1 MSSVMTRI
9 TAAVAVL
16 LAGAAL
22 LGAAA
27 PRGTGHDSGDLAII
41 IRHDR
46 ADEDYRALGQRF
58 IDLHVETRV
67 PGRDGA
73 TGPIGNGMGTLIAP
87 AWVLT
92 AAHVARNFAH
102 GYPGNRSTG
111 DHYVTINGSDYRVAR
126 VVLHPDYVRRPSR
139 QADIAL
145 IELADR
151 VANHRYAELYRES
164 NEAGQEVI
172 FVGSGDFGTG
182 QTGPTRRDRRLR
194 GATNRVDRA
203 DPRTL
208 YFTFHAPDTENVTRL
223 EGISGPG
230 DSGGGA
236 LIERDGRVY
245 IAGVSCCQ
253 DHGGTEGL
261 YGVTEI
267 YPRVSYYAAWIDRV
281 IRPPSTSSSH
291 GDGHLR

>member
-1 MSSVMTRI
+1 MSSVRI
-9 TAAVAVL
+9 PIPAAVAIV

-22 LGAAA
+22 LSAAA
-27 PRGTGHDSGDLAII
+27 PRSTGHHSGPSAII
-41 IRHDR
+41 IRHDG
-46 ADEDYRALGQRF
+46 AHEDHRALGQRF
-58 IDLHVETRV
+58 VDVHVETRV

-73 TGPIGNGMGTLIAP
+73 PGPIGNGMGTLIAP
-87 AWVLT
+87 TWILT

-102 GYPGNRSTG
+102 GSPGNRSTG
-111 DHYVTINGSDYRVAR
+111 EHLVSINGSDYRVAR

-145 IELADR
+145 IELTDR

-164 NEAGQEVI
+164 DEVGQEVI

-182 QTGPTRRDRRLR
+182 HTGPTRRDRVLR
-194 GATNRVDRA
+194 GATNRVDRVDA
-203 DPRTL
+203 RTL
-208 YFTFHAPDTENVTRL
+208 YFTFDAPGSENVTEL

-245 IAGVSCCQ
+245 VAGVSCCQ
-253 DHGGTEGL
+253 DHDGTEGL

-267 YPRVSYYAAWIDRV
+267 YPRVSFYAAWIDQVMRDG
-281 IRPPSTSSSH
+281 SSVALRN
-291 GDGHLR
+291 DG

>member
-1 MSSVMTRI
+1 MENEVMSSVRI
-9 TAAVAVL
+9 RIPAAVSIV

-22 LGAAA
+22 VSAAG
-27 PRGTGHDSGDLAII
+27 PRSTGHDSGGPAII

-46 ADEDYRALGQRF
+46 ADEDHRTLGQRF
-58 IDLHVETRV
+58 IDVHVETRV

-87 AWVLT
+87 TWILT
-92 AAHVARNFAH
+92 AAHVARNFAP

-111 DHYVTINGSDYRVAR
+111 DHFVTIDGSDYRVAR

-145 IELADR
+145 IELADG
-151 VANHRYAELYRES
+151 VANDRYAELYRES
-164 NEAGQEVI
+164 DEVGQEVI

-182 QTGPTRRDRRLR
+182 QTGPTRRDRSLR

-203 DPRTL
+203 DSRTL
-208 YFTFHAPDTENVTRL
+208 YFTFHAPDSENVTEL

-236 LIERDGRVY
+236 LIERDGRVF

-253 DHGGTEGL
+253 DHDGTEGL

-267 YPRVSYYAAWIDRV
+267 YPRVSFYAAWIDQVMRASGTRV
-281 IRPPSTSSSH
+281 PR
-291 GDGHLR
+291 

>member
-1 MSSVMTRI
+1 MENETMSSVRI
-9 TAAVAVL
+9 RIPAAVGIV

-22 LGAAA
+22 LSAAA
-27 PRGTGHDSGDLAII
+27 PRNTGHDSGGPAII

-46 ADEDYRALGQRF
+46 ADEDHRTLGQRF
-58 IDLHVETRV
+58 IDVHVETRV

-87 AWVLT
+87 TWILT

-111 DHYVTINGSDYRVAR
+111 DHFVTIDGSDYRVAR

-145 IELADR
+145 IELAEG

-164 NEAGQEVI
+164 DEVGQEVI
-172 FVGSGDFGTG
+172 FVGSGDFGTD

-194 GATNRVDRA
+194 AATNRVDRA
-203 DPRTL
+203 DSRTL
-208 YFTFHAPDTENVTRL
+208 YFTFHSPDSENVTEL

-253 DHGGTEGL
+253 DHDGTEGL

-267 YPRVSYYAAWIDRV
+267 YPRVSFYAAWIDQVMRPSGTRV
-281 IRPPSTSSSH
+281 PR
-291 GDGHLR
+291 

>member
-1 MSSVMTRI
+1 M
-9 TAAVAVL
+9 
-16 LAGAAL
+16 
-22 LGAAA
+22 
-27 PRGTGHDSGDLAII
+27 I

-87 AWVLT
+87 TWVLT
-92 AAHVARNFAH
+92 AAHVARTFAH
-102 GYPGNRSTG
+102 GDPGNRSTG
-111 DHYVTINGSDYRVAR
+111 DHYVTISGSDYRVAR

-139 QADIAL
+139 QTDIAL
-145 IELADR
+145 IELADPAR
-151 VANHRYAELYRES
+151 NHRYAELYRETD
-164 NEAGQEVI
+164 EVGQEVI
-172 FVGSGDFGTG
+172 FLGSGDVGTG

-203 DPRTL
+203 GPRTL
-208 YFTFHAPDTENVTRL
+208 YFTFDGPDSENVTQL

-236 LIERDGRVY
+236 LIERDGRLY

-253 DHGGTEGL
+253 DHGGNEGL

-267 YPRVSYYAAWIDRV
+267 YPRVSFYAAWIDRV
-281 IRPPSTSSSH
+281 MRPETT
-291 GDGHLR
+291 

>member
-1 MSSVMTRI
+1 MEHEMMSSVRI
-9 TAAVAVL
+9 RIPAAVGIV

-27 PRGTGHDSGDLAII
+27 PRSTGHDSGGPAII

-46 ADEDYRALGQRF
+46 ADEDHRALGQRF

-87 AWVLT
+87 TWILT

-111 DHYVTINGSDYRVAR
+111 DHFVTINGSDYRVAR

-139 QADIAL
+139 QTDIAL
-145 IELADR
+145 VELADR

-164 NEAGQEVI
+164 DEVGQEVI

-182 QTGPTRRDRRLR
+182 RTGPTRRDRRLR

-208 YFTFHAPDTENVTRL
+208 YFTFDVPGSESVTKL

-253 DHGGTEGL
+253 DHDGTEGL

-267 YPRVSYYAAWIDRV
+267 YARVSFYAAWIDQVMRPSSPRV
-281 IRPPSTSSSH
+281 PR
-291 GDGHLR
+291 